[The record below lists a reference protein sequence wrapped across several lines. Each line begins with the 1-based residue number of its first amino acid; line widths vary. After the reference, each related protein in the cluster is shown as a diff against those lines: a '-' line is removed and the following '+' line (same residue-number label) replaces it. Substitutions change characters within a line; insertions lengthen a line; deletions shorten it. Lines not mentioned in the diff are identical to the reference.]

1 MPSLYN
7 YVRIGDLK
15 FKFTYKS
22 DSMIKVRRILKFL
35 NNKV

>member
-22 DSMIKVRRILKFL
+22 DSMIKVII
-35 NNKV
+35 N